1 MCIITLT
8 VALPAAP
15 SSVTVAEVTA
25 TTARLSW
32 SYPRPEEPHYF
43 VLQYKPRAASQS
55 YSEISGVITHYYTVR
70 GLSPF
75 TEYEF
80 FVIAVNNI
88 GRGPVSRAVV
98 ATTGETG
105 KQMKL
110 CGTLPLEFKLIIH
123 YQ

>member
-1 MCIITLT
+1 MSLIYVCLL
-8 VALPAAP
+8 ALPVSP
-15 SSVTVAEVTA
+15 SNVVISEVSA
-25 TTARLSW
+25 TSARLSW

-43 VLQYKPRAASQS
+43 VLQYKPRTGSHAF
-55 YSEISGVITHYYTVR
+55 SEISGVITHYYTVR

-88 GRGPVSRAVV
+88 GRGPVSRAVL

-105 KQMKL
+105 KRV
-110 CGTLPLEFKLIIH
+110 T
-123 YQ
+123 